1 MTPMSSKHVRTF
13 RKSFVC
19 QYYMNEKK
27 FRKHFSQN
35 SRGQQNVTFFRGS
48 KRVKRNFQVHFLTNS
63 RLETVMLEVS
73 FERTR

>member
-1 MTPMSSKHVRTF
+1 MTPMSSEHARTF
-13 RKSFVC
+13 RKPFVW

-27 FRKHFSQN
+27 FRKNFSQN

-48 KRVKRNFQVHFLTNS
+48 KRVKRNFQVHLLTNS
-63 RLETVMLEVS
+63 RLKTVMLEVS